1 MISTKQIRSIT
12 GAGLIALVLLTGC
25 KNKEQQALD
34 QAKAQ
39 AASTNTPQ
47 KVSYID
53 ANGNAV
59 TTTVQPPVAGQA
71 QLIATSITPPPPGP
85 KPNRTDPVVA
95 PLTAPSAND
104 QSDQSAQ
111 SGAGSQTPD
120 TGNGA
125 MQPQNNGAM
134 QAQNGAMQQQ
144 NTGPQQNATGP
155 NQPAAPLQLTVPA
168 GTELAIRINQHIS
181 VKTSRVGDRF
191 SGEVVEPVVLNG
203 TVVIPHNTPVSGRV
217 DASHRRGHFR
227 GRSILELRLTEM
239 TLNGNQY
246 ALDTHD
252 SVRTKKGKGKRTAG
266 FIGGMTGAGMLIG
279 GIATGGVG
287 LAIGGAAGAGAGT
300 LLAGATGNRDISIPA
315 ESIVHFRLAD
325 QLVVQNP

>member
-1 MISTKQIRSIT
+1 MTLTRQIRSIT

-39 AASTNTPQ
+39 AASTNTAQ
-47 KVSYID
+47 KVSYVD
-53 ANGNAV
+53 ANGNTV
-59 TTTVQPPVAGQA
+59 NTTVQPPVAGQS

-85 KPNRTDPVVA
+85 KPQRTDPVVT
-95 PLTAPSAND
+95 PLTAPSPN
-104 QSDQSAQ
+104 DQSAQ
-111 SGAGSQTPD
+111 AGAGSPSPD
-120 TGNGA
+120 NGNGA
-125 MQPQNNGAM
+125 MQPQNNAAM
-134 QAQNGAMQQQ
+134 QPQNGAMQQQ
-144 NTGPQQNATGP
+144 NATGP
-155 NQPAAPLQLTVPA
+155 SQPAAPIQLTVPA
-168 GTELAIRINQHIS
+168 GTELAIRINQNIS

-191 SGEVVEPVVLNG
+191 SGEVVEPVLQNG
-203 TVVIPHNTPVSGRV
+203 TVVIPRRTPVSGRV
-217 DASHRRGHFR
+217 DASHRRGHFK

-300 LLAGATGNRDISIPA
+300 LLAGTTGNRDISIPA

>member
-1 MISTKQIRSIT
+1 MTLTRQIRSIT
-12 GAGLIALVLLTGC
+12 GAGLIALVLLAGC

-85 KPNRTDPVVA
+85 KPQSTDPVVT
-95 PLTAPSAND
+95 PLTAND
-104 QSDQSAQ
+104 QSAQSAQ
-111 SGAGSQTPD
+111 SGAGSPPD
-120 TGNGA
+120 NGNGA
-125 MQPQNNGAM
+125 MQP
-134 QAQNGAMQQQ
+134 QNGAMQQQ

-168 GTELAIRINQHIS
+168 GTELAIRINQNIS

-191 SGEVVEPVVLNG
+191 SGEVVEPVLQNG
-203 TVVIPHNTPVSGRV
+203 TVVIPRRTPVSGRI
-217 DASHRRGHFR
+217 DASHRRGHFK

>member
-59 TTTVQPPVAGQA
+59 ATTVQPPVAGQA

-85 KPNRTDPVVA
+85 KPQSTDPVVT
-95 PLTAPSAND
+95 PLTAND
-104 QSDQSAQ
+104 QSAQSAQ
-111 SGAGSQTPD
+111 SGAGLQTPD
-120 TGNGA
+120 NGNGA

-134 QAQNGAMQQQ
+134 QQQ
-144 NTGPQQNATGP
+144 NTGPQQNTTGP
-155 NQPAAPLQLTVPA
+155 NQPAAPVQLTVPA
-168 GTELAIRINQHIS
+168 GTELAIRINQNIS

-191 SGEVVEPVVLNG
+191 SGEVVEPVLQNG
-203 TVVIPHNTPVSGRV
+203 TVVIPRRTPVSGRI
-217 DASHRRGHFR
+217 DASHRRGHFK

>member
-1 MISTKQIRSIT
+1 MTLTRQIRSIT
-12 GAGLIALVLLTGC
+12 GAGLIALVLLAGC
-25 KNKEQQALD
+25 TNKEQKALD

-59 TTTVQPPVAGQA
+59 NTTVQPPVAGQA

-85 KPNRTDPVVA
+85 KPNRTDPVVT
-95 PLTAPSAND
+95 PLTAPAPN
-104 QSDQSAQ
+104 DQSAQ
-111 SGAGSQTPD
+111 SGAGSQTAD
-120 TGNGA
+120 NG
-125 MQPQNNGAM
+125 NGAM

-144 NTGPQQNATGP
+144 NATGP
-155 NQPAAPLQLTVPA
+155 SQPAAPLQLAIPA
-168 GTELAIRINQHIS
+168 GTELAIRINQSIS

-191 SGEVVEPVVLNG
+191 SGEVVEPVLQNG
-203 TVVIPHNTPVSGRV
+203 AVVIPRRTPVSGRI
-217 DASHRRGHFR
+217 DAAHRRGHFK

-239 TLNGNQY
+239 TLNGNRY
-246 ALDTHD
+246 PIDTHD

-279 GIATGGVG
+279 GLATGGVG

-300 LLAGATGNRDISIPA
+300 LLAGTTGNRDIVIPA

>member
-1 MISTKQIRSIT
+1 MTFTRQIRSIT

-25 KNKEQQALD
+25 TNKEQKALD

-85 KPNRTDPVVA
+85 KPQSTDPVVT
-95 PLTAPSAND
+95 PLTAN
-104 QSDQSAQ
+104 DQSAQ
-111 SGAGSQTPD
+111 SAQSAAGSPPD
-120 TGNGA
+120 NGNGA

-168 GTELAIRINQHIS
+168 GTELAIRINQSIS

-191 SGEVVEPVVLNG
+191 SGEVVEPVLQNG
-203 TVVIPHNTPVSGRV
+203 TVVIPRRTPVSGRI
-217 DASHRRGHFR
+217 DASHRRGHFK

>member
-47 KVSYID
+47 KISYID
-53 ANGNAV
+53 ANGNVV

-85 KPNRTDPVVA
+85 KPQSTDPVVT

-104 QSDQSAQ
+104 QSAQSPQ

-120 TGNGA
+120 NGNGA

-144 NTGPQQNATGP
+144 NATG
-155 NQPAAPLQLTVPA
+155 PAAPLQLTVPA

-191 SGEVVEPVVLNG
+191 SGEVVEPVVENG
-203 TVVIPHNTPVSGRV
+203 TVVIPRNTPVSGRV
-217 DASHRRGHFR
+217 DASHRRGHFK

-300 LLAGATGNRDISIPA
+300 LIAGTTGNRDISIPA